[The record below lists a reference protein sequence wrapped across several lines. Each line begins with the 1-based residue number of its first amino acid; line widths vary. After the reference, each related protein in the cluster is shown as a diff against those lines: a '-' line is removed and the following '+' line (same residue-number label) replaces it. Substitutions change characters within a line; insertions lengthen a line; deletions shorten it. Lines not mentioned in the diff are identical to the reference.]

1 MNCSNNL
8 PNILT
13 YTLIHKYLDSYTGC
27 VTLPLY
33 TTIVDFKWKKKSSCD
48 CSFEFQVKFRGLIRI
63 LHYLFRNYSNFLYI
77 VLHVQ
82 RLKSPWII
90 NLVNKSSLEHQA
102 KPRTLLIVSLSR
114 SAITRCL
121 HKCKSRRFRTRW
133 KPLVTLRN
141 WNNRLGK
148 VWRRGDIA
156 HDLKQTTSSVKHGG
170 GNVMAQACTTV
181 SGAGSLLIMWLLIE
195 AKGWIVRYTELY
207 SLLRFS
213 QML

>member
-1 MNCSNNL
+1 MKN
-8 PNILT
+8 
-13 YTLIHKYLDSYTGC
+13 
-27 VTLPLY
+27 
-33 TTIVDFKWKKKSSCD
+33 KSSCD
-48 CSFEFQVKFRGLIRI
+48 WRFEFQVKFRGLIRI
-63 LHYLFRNYSNFLYI
+63 LHYLFRNYSNFLCI

-82 RLKSPWII
+82 RLESPWII
-90 NLVNKSSLEHQA
+90 NLTKNQEHSWLYRCRGLQSRDAFINVN
-102 KPRTLLIVSLSR
+102 PGW
-114 SAITRCL
+114 
-121 HKCKSRRFRTRW
+121 RW

-148 VWRRGDIA
+148 VWRRGDTA

-170 GNVMAQACTTV
+170 GNIMAQACTTV

-195 AKGWIVRYTELY
+195 ATRWIVRYTELY